1 MSLARGVVV
10 RLYGLLFWL
19 LIGFVP
25 HAREL
30 DEMLDLLDG
39 EEDGRLL

>member
-1 MSLARGVVV
+1 MSLARGVAV

-25 HAREL
+25 RAHEL

-39 EEDGRLL
+39 QEDGRFL